1 MPHGPGLWGCFKDCA
16 TERRSLTR
24 RNHHQAIWPDAAR
37 GTRLALPQARCHVTA
52 KNDGNQDNP
61 ATAPAFSLLL
71 ALALSS
77 AGCGLVEGVFKAG
90 LWVGIILVLIVVGLV
105 VLLLRKIG
113 R

>member
-1 MPHGPGLWGCFKDCA
+1 M
-16 TERRSLTR
+16 
-24 RNHHQAIWPDAAR
+24 
-37 GTRLALPQARCHVTA
+37 TA
-52 KNDGNQDNP
+52 NNDGNQDNTAIS
-61 ATAPAFSLLL
+61 ATLFLLL

-77 AGCGLVEGVFKAG
+77 AGCALVEGVFKAG